1 MKHSVNHNK
10 VVLPVVLIG
19 LARMAVDVIVA
30 KKLYGKGAD
39 DQWNEMVD
47 IANSDGKGIRPVYDE
62 PDTTGKPVLGL
73 VPGDYVQELMNAKK
87 GEM

>member
-1 MKHSVNHNK
+1 MKHNINHNK

-47 IANSDGKGIRPVYDE
+47 FANSNGKAIHPIWDE
-62 PDTTGKPVLGL
+62 ADTAGNPVLGL
-73 VPGDYVQELMNAKK
+73 VPGDYVQELMNVKK
-87 GEM
+87 GE

>member
-1 MKHSVNHNK
+1 MKHSINHNK

-47 IANSDGKGIRPVYDE
+47 FANSNGKAIHPIWDE